1 MSLDKKIEN
10 AERCVRC
17 SLCKW
22 IPTPRILNWRFAGG
36 CPSIQY
42 GNFHA
47 YSGGGKNITALALS
61 KGRVD
66 YTDEMLKSVHACS
79 MCGAC
84 EISCNMNNGGNVEPY
99 ETMRELRVKIVED
112 GQANPAHM
120 FVLDSLKRDDNT
132 LGLPK
137 EDRSKWTDGL
147 KVKDILKEKAE
158 VFLHVGCQ
166 LSYDQEL
173 WPVIRGAAAILEAA
187 GVDFGI
193 AKKEESCCGGR
204 AFDMGYEGEFEN
216 YAESMIGRVKESGAK
231 TLITCCSDG
240 YGTFKQL
247 YPLRGKEFK
256 DIQVLHITE
265 YIDRLLKEGKLVLN
279 QNVPLRVTYHD
290 PCHLGRLGE
299 AYTPWKGEYKKVLNK
314 MRVSEPEKQV
324 RFGVNGIYDPPRDI
338 LKAIPGVE
346 LVEMERIR
354 EYSYC
359 CGAGGGAMEAYPDF
373 TSQAATERLEEAKY
387 TGAEAM
393 VTSCP
398 WCERNFK
405 DTAEE
410 IGGRIK
416 IFDIIE
422 LVLKAMGE

>member
-1 MSLDKKIEN
+1 MSLEEKIQN

-47 YSGGGKNITALALS
+47 YSGGGKNITSLALV
-61 KGRVD
+61 KERAD

-84 EISCNMNNGGNVEPY
+84 EISCNLNNGGNVEPY
-99 ETMRELRVKIVED
+99 ETMRELRIKIVED
-112 GQANPAHM
+112 GQSDPTHM
-120 FVLDSLKRDDNT
+120 FIIDNLKREDNT
-132 LGLPK
+132 LGEPK
-137 EDRSKWTDGL
+137 ADRAKWAEGLGL
-147 KVKDILKEKAE
+147 KDVFEEKTD

-166 LSYDQEL
+166 LSYDDSL
-173 WPVIRGAAAILEAA
+173 WPVIRGAVDILEAA
-187 GVDFGI
+187 GVNFGI
-193 AKKEESCCGGR
+193 ARKEEVCCGGR
-204 AFDMGYEGEFEN
+204 AFDMGFKGECDN

-231 TLITCCSDG
+231 TLLTCCSDG

-247 YPLRGKEFK
+247 YPKLGRSFDGVE
-256 DIQVLHITE
+256 VLHITE
-265 YIDRLLKEGKLVLN
+265 YIARLLKEGKFKLTHE
-279 QNVPLRVTYHD
+279 VPMRITYHD

-299 AYTPWKGEYKKVLNK
+299 AYTPWKGEYKKILNK
-314 MRVSEPEKQV
+314 MRISEPEKQV

-346 LVEMERIR
+346 FVEMERIR

-373 TSQAATERLEEAKY
+373 TSQAATERLEEAQY

-393 VTSCP
+393 VTACP

-410 IGGRIK
+410 TGGRIK
-416 IFDIIE
+416 IYDIIE
-422 LVLKAMGE
+422 LVLKAMGK